1 MVLTCT
7 VGGGGCLH
15 ERAGEDG
22 DVPSQFCNVA
32 ARDPAE
38 RRNVI
43 SGLIYAARYSNYVC
57 EAGGGGLGG
66 GGERCPY
73 HISHLSHL
81 QFNFSS
87 ELPSILQQVSDA
99 ELGLALARASPYY
112 NPISTPKP
120 RKGKSPRR
128 RVISMYIAVT
138 GRTLHSR
145 YRNNFNSLITW
156 KRQELLSVETLG
168 SF

>member
-1 MVLTCT
+1 MWSWRHCT
-7 VGGGGCLH
+7 GFGGGGGLSAWTSGRGWGCS
-15 ERAGEDG
+15 
-22 DVPSQFCNVA
+22 SQFCNVA

-43 SGLIYAARYSNYVC
+43 SGLIYAARYSNYMC
-57 EAGGGGLGG
+57 EAGGGGSGE

-99 ELGLALARASPYY
+99 ELVLARASPYY

-128 RVISMYIAVT
+128 RVISMYTVVT
-138 GRTLHSR
+138 GGGGRCTRDIAITLTH
-145 YRNNFNSLITW
+145 
-156 KRQELLSVETLG
+156 
-168 SF
+168 